1 MSTLFFTP
9 GYTPPVRPSKEEQGS
24 FASVIE
30 SVLLENHFGENRIQE
45 MKISYYSIANSS
57 DAPHETEKVGKIISF
72 VYAQSDSVISQAK
85 VIQNIV
91 SRLTVE
97 GSGLSFKATTIYK
110 PSFELIFSNGAQRL
124 ITYEGCLSYTGKK

>member
-1 MSTLFFTP
+1 MSVLFLSP
-9 GYTPPVRPSKEEQGS
+9 GYVVPVKPSKEEECS

-30 SVLLENHFGENRIQE
+30 SVLLDNRFTENRIQE

-57 DAPHETEKVGKIISF
+57 DAPHTTERVGKIISF
-72 VYAQSDSVISQAK
+72 VYAPSDIVISQAR

-97 GSGLSFKATTIYK
+97 GADLSFKASTIYK
-110 PSFELIFSNGAQRL
+110 PSFELIFSNGVTRL
-124 ITYEGCLSYTGKK
+124 ITYEGCLSYTVRK